1 MNTNLNPNTSI
12 KPIKIIRQKLVPIHN
27 NKSKESETLEKKSG
41 GTRFIS
47 ISDDD
52 MPLRIQHKIRNM
64 LPLEEEELEYIA
76 EMNCKNMFEIVQ
88 LLNKLVEIFVENI
101 MTMT

>member
-1 MNTNLNPNTSI
+1 MKPNSNPNTSI
-12 KPIKIIRQKLVPIHN
+12 KPVKIIRQRLVPIHN
-27 NKSKESETLEKKSG
+27 PKPLEKKSG

-52 MPLRIQHKIRNM
+52 MPLRIQRKIINM
-64 LPLEEEELEYIA
+64 LPLEEEELEYVA

-88 LLNKLVEIFVENI
+88 LLNKLVEIYVENI
-101 MTMT
+101 MANPSHPKT

>member
-1 MNTNLNPNTSI
+1 MNPNMNTSI
-12 KPIKIIRQKLVPIHN
+12 KPVKNIQQRLVPIHTP
-27 NKSKESETLEKKSG
+27 KTPEKKSG
-41 GTRFIS
+41 GTRFIG
-47 ISDDD
+47 ITNDDIT
-52 MPLRIQHKIRNM
+52 LRIQHKIRNM

-101 MTMT
+101 MAMPSPKPG